1 MQELI
6 RDFIGH
12 RVWAVVGASRNP
24 AKYGYKIVRDLSSA
38 GYRVYPVNRKGGEVA
53 GIPVYRSLRELPEKP
68 EVVDIVVP
76 PEVTEEVVK
85 ECKELGLT
93 RIWMQ
98 PGAESE
104 EAIRY
109 CQENGLQVV
118 YGVCAMLNKKIWEA

>member
-6 RDFIGH
+6 EDFINR
-12 RVWAVVGASRNP
+12 RVWAVVGASQNP
-24 AKYGYKIVRDLSSA
+24 AKYGYKIVQDLSSA
-38 GYRVYPVNRKGGEVA
+38 GYKVYPVNPKGGEIE

-76 PEVTEEVVK
+76 PQVTEEVVK

-104 EAIRY
+104 KAIRY
-109 CQENGLQVV
+109 CEENGLQVV
-118 YGVCAMLNKKIWEA
+118 YGVCAMVNKRGWEE

>member
-6 RDFIGH
+6 EDFINR
-12 RVWAVVGASRNP
+12 RVWAVVGASQNP
-24 AKYGYKIVRDLSSA
+24 AKYGYKIVQDLSSA
-38 GYRVYPVNRKGGEVA
+38 GYKVYPVNPKGGEIE
-53 GIPVYRSLRELPEKP
+53 GIPVYRSLRDLPEKP

-76 PEVTEEVVK
+76 PQVTEEVVK

-104 EAIRY
+104 KAIQY
-109 CQENGLQVV
+109 CEENGLQVV
-118 YGVCAMLNKKIWEA
+118 YGVCAMLNKKRWEE

>member
-6 RDFIGH
+6 EDFINR
-12 RVWAVVGASRNP
+12 RVWAVVGASHNP
-24 AKYGYKIVRDLSSA
+24 AKYGYKIVRDLTAA
-38 GYRVYPVNRKGGEVA
+38 GYKIYPVNPKGGEIN
-53 GIPVYRSLRELPEKP
+53 GIKVYPSLRDLPEKP

-76 PEVTEEVVK
+76 PEVTEEIVK

-93 RIWMQ
+93 RVWMQ

-109 CQENGLQVV
+109 CEENGIKVV
-118 YGVCAMLNKKIWEA
+118 YGVCAMINKKRWED

>member
-1 MQELI
+1 MEELI
-6 RDFIGH
+6 ADFINR
-12 RVWAVVGASRNP
+12 RVWAVVGASQNP
-24 AKYGYKIVRDLSSA
+24 AKYGYKIVRDLASA
-38 GYRVYPVNRKGGEVA
+38 GYKVYPVNPKGGEIE

-76 PEVTEEVVK
+76 PQVTEEVVK

-104 EAIRY
+104 KAIRY
-109 CQENGLQVV
+109 CEENGLQVV
-118 YGVCAMLNKKIWEA
+118 YGVCAMLNKKVWEE